1 MADEQ
6 SQQMMAL
13 AGLKPRVDSANSRN
27 PMQFIPT
34 SSNSTKN
41 ATNASGQSSNA
52 YAKSSIQTV
61 Q

>member
-6 SQQMMAL
+6 SQQMMGL

-41 ATNASGQSSNA
+41 AINASGQSSNA
-52 YAKSSIQTV
+52 YAKSSI
-61 Q
+61 